1 MLTFFPLPFDK
12 LAENQI
18 AKAPSGKNLWPASPF
33 LFIFQVFYCMLF
45 RLAFVLLLLN
55 VPVLL
60 LFFLKKLPLH
70 FSPHIFPLL
79 FNDSLGFHQVLFHQQ
94 LFSVPPLLLALFY
107 DF

>member
-18 AKAPSGKNLWPASPF
+18 AKAPSGRNLWPASPF

-60 LFFLKKLPLH
+60 LFF
-70 FSPHIFPLL
+70 
-79 FNDSLGFHQVLFHQQ
+79 
-94 LFSVPPLLLALFY
+94 
-107 DF
+107 